1 MGDSDYKQL
10 GLWRDMKI
18 SILAV
23 ATVLVLGLGA
33 QALAVDEPL
42 YAQSQG
48 DCDTADLTST
58 RLSIGGRLRTYSAIA
73 AYLSSLSPIPR
84 Q

>member
-10 GLWRDMKI
+10 WVWRDMKM
-18 SILAV
+18 SILTV

-42 YAQSQG
+42 YAQS
-48 DCDTADLTST
+48 
-58 RLSIGGRLRTYSAIA
+58 
-73 AYLSSLSPIPR
+73 
-84 Q
+84 